1 MVYAVD
7 VLVYRNHVGL
17 TNRREEKGGQNG
29 MSHFQD
35 IEMLVRYLPLAI
47 FLAVLFLAVTPMPG
61 HAQSLEEEVLY
72 EENFNDNLAQEW
84 QLEPGWTVTEEGVLR
99 GEGHSWA
106 RYKEVDW
113 QDFRVQIQLR
123 IVEEGS
129 RIHLNY
135 RVSNEG
141 RYYIGFHADGLYLSK
156 EAPGGTFYENLSSSS
171 WQYSKYEWHSVEIV
185 VEGSRIQ
192 VFVDGTQA
200 LNYNDPEPLLSGTIA
215 FETLEGTVVQV
226 DDIVVTGQRP
236 VTPEYPDL
244 IVAMVNSEI
253 VEETLIIVAAVENAG
268 EAPVEEGFIIV
279 TAEAPGWSGDAG
291 VPELGV
297 GEIAEVTINLNIRD
311 ELREQWHSF
320 DVIVD
325 SEYELVESNE
335 ENNRQTIRIWVP
347 GIEVPPSTTTPTPT
361 PEPAEEPEE
370 PGFEM
375 PPPAELEHPNHEL
388 IILIV
393 IVLSAVGGTALTI
406 RRIIEIRSRKEWQ
419 EKAEEEEPR
428 ETCEPCTHHCRKIKL
443 EPKPALRKI
452 VYFNLRAYDP
462 SSGEESNEWQVKG
475 TVVDGLNK
483 AVTAH
488 RRRAQPEKLQDHV
501 AHLAHAFLQQIMERL
516 QDEPTP
522 RDLAIVGH
530 LEGGK
535 FTCQFTLYHCNRRG
549 TENIWEE
556 KAKWTAK
563 IKDEHDEPVGT
574 LRGLNPTEP
583 EIPEQLTAELI
594 RLLIQFIEK
603 I

>member
-1 MVYAVD
+1 MAGLAFKTLRCMSD
-7 VLVYRNHVGL
+7 TLV
-17 TNRREEKGGQNG
+17 
-29 MSHFQD
+29 
-35 IEMLVRYLPLAI
+35 LAI
-47 FLAVLFLAVTPMPG
+47 FLAALLLAMTPLPC

-72 EENFNDNLAQEW
+72 AENFDDYLAQDWE
-84 QLEPGWTVTEEGVLR
+84 LEPGWTVTEKGVLR

-113 QDFRVQIQLR
+113 QDFRVQFRLR
-123 IVEEGS
+123 IEEEGS

-141 RYYIGFHADGLYLSK
+141 RYYIGFHAGGLYLSK
-156 EAPGGTFYENLSSSS
+156 EAPGGTFYENLASSR
-171 WQYSKYEWHSVEIV
+171 WQYSKDRWYSVEIV
-185 VEGSRIQ
+185 GEGARIQ

-200 LNYNDPEPLLSGTIA
+200 LDYTDPEPLLSGTIA
-215 FETLEGTVVQV
+215 FETLEGAVVQV
-226 DDIVVTGQRP
+226 DDIVVIGQRP
-236 VTPEYPDL
+236 VTPEYQPDL
-244 IVAMVNSEI
+244 VVDRVDSEI
-253 VEETLIIVAAVENAG
+253 LEETLIIVATVENAG
-268 EAPVEEGFIIV
+268 EAPVEEGFILV
-279 TAEAPGWSGDAG
+279 TAEAPGWSGEAE

-297 GEIAEVTINLNIRD
+297 GEIAEVPIHLSIRD

-320 DVIVD
+320 DVIAD

-335 ENNRQTIRIWVP
+335 ENNQQTIRIWVP
-347 GIEVPPSTTTPTPT
+347 GIEVPPLTTTPTPT
-361 PEPAEEPEE
+361 SP
-370 PGFEM
+370 
-375 PPPAELEHPNHEL
+375 ELEHPNHVL

-406 RRIIEIRSRKEWQ
+406 RRIIEIRRRKEWQ
-419 EKAEEEEPR
+419 EKAEDDEPR
-428 ETCEPCTHHCRKIKL
+428 ETCQPCTHYCRKIKL
-443 EPKPALRKI
+443 EAKPAQRKI
-452 VYFNLRAYDP
+452 VYFDLRTYNP
-462 SSGEESNEWQVKG
+462 SSGEESKEWQVKG

-483 AVTAH
+483 AVMAH
-488 RRRAQPEKLQDHV
+488 RRRAQPEKLRDNV

-516 QDEPTP
+516 QDEPTT

-535 FTCQFTLYHCNRRG
+535 LTCQFTLYHCNRSG

-556 KAKWTAK
+556 EATWTAK

-574 LRGLNPTEP
+574 LRGLNPAEP
-583 EIPEQLTAELI
+583 QIPEQLTAELI

>member
-1 MVYAVD
+1 
-7 VLVYRNHVGL
+7 
-17 TNRREEKGGQNG
+17 
-29 MSHFQD
+29 
-35 IEMLVRYLPLAI
+35 
-47 FLAVLFLAVTPMPG
+47 MPG
-61 HAQSLEEEVLY
+61 QAQSLEEEVLY
-72 EENFNDNLAQEW
+72 EENFDDYLAQDWE
-84 QLEPGWTVTEEGVLR
+84 LEPGWTVTEKGVLR

-106 RYKEVDW
+106 RYKDVDW
-113 QDFRVQIQLR
+113 QDVRVQFKLR
-123 IVEEGS
+123 IEEAGS

-135 RVSNEG
+135 RVSEEG
-141 RYYIGFHADGLYLSK
+141 RYYIGFHAGGLYLSK
-156 EAPGGTFYENLSSSS
+156 ETPGGTFYENLDSSSS
-171 WQYSKYEWHSVEIV
+171 QYTEYAWHDVEIV
-185 VEGSRIQ
+185 GEGSLIQ
-192 VFVDGTQA
+192 VTVDGKPELYYT
-200 LNYNDPEPLLSGTIA
+200 DPEPLLSGTIA
-215 FETLEGTVVQV
+215 FETLDAGNIFEV

-236 VTPEYPDL
+236 VTPDYRPDL
-244 IVAMVNSEI
+244 VVDGVDSEI
-253 VEETLIIVAAVENAG
+253 VEETLLIVAAIENAG
-268 EAPVEEGFIIV
+268 EAPVEEGFILV
-279 TAEAPGWSGDAG
+279 TAEAPGWSGEAG

-297 GEIAEVTINLNIRD
+297 GEIAEVTITLDIRD

-325 SEYELVESNE
+325 SGYEIVESNE
-335 ENNRQTIRIWVP
+335 DNNRQTIRVWVP
-347 GIEVPPSTTTPTPT
+347 GIAVSPSTTTPTPT
-361 PEPAEEPEE
+361 SEPTEEPEE

-428 ETCEPCTHHCRKIKL
+428 ETCQPCTHHCRKITL

-462 SSGEESNEWQVKG
+462 SSGEESKEWHVKG

-488 RRRAQPEKLQDHV
+488 RRRAQPEKLRDHV

-516 QDEPTP
+516 QDELTP

-535 FTCQFTLYHCNRRG
+535 LTCQFTLYHCNRSG

-556 KAKWTAK
+556 EAKWTAK

-574 LRGLNPTEP
+574 LRGLNPAEP
-583 EIPEQLTAELI
+583 EIPEELTAELT